1 MTWMKSIHF
10 FFMLLFCLST
20 MAQELSTVL
29 DETLL
34 LKAEKFIGVDEF
46 ENLYYSNGN
55 ILYRKT
61 PKKIFSYSNVELG
74 RLTAVNIQNPFKII
88 LFYADF
94 NAVIIL
100 DNNLNE
106 LSEKI
111 DFTQETLFNNVMFVT
126 GSSQNNIWLYADDN
140 KLHLYDYRHL
150 SEVLQTQPITFYN
163 SNFLPNKVTS
173 TYKKV
178 WILSENNIMEFN
190 EYGVFTRSYA
200 AEKADDIFP
209 FQRGFIYTSEG
220 SLFYQN
226 QNERIPVLLDYE
238 NDLKSMYI
246 NKSAIYI
253 YDGSKVYR
261 YQIKQ

>member
-1 MTWMKSIHF
+1 MKSIQF

-20 MAQELSTVL
+20 RAQELSTVL
-29 DETLL
+29 DQAIP
-34 LKAEKFIGVDEF
+34 LKADKFIGVDEF
-46 ENLYYSNGN
+46 ESLYYTNDN

-61 PKKIFSYSNVELG
+61 SKKTFSYSNVELG
-74 RLTAVNIQNPFKII
+74 RLSAVNIQNPFKII

-111 DFTQETLFNNVMFVT
+111 DFTQETLFNNVIFVT

-150 SEVLQTQPITFYN
+150 SEVLQTQPITFYDL
-163 SNFLPNKVTS
+163 NFQPIKVVS

-178 WILSENNIMEFN
+178 WILTEKNVMEFN
-190 EYGVFTRSYA
+190 EYGIYTRSYPV
-200 AEKADDIFP
+200 EKADNIFP
-209 FQRGFIYTSEG
+209 FQKGFIYTSQG
-220 SLFYQN
+220 SLFYQYQDEN
-226 QNERIPVLLDYE
+226 IPVLLDYK
-238 NDLKSMYI
+238 NNLKSIYI
-246 NKSAIYI
+246 NKSSIFI

-261 YQIKQ
+261 YQIKE